1 MLAWDQLRPVVL
13 DHIGDQEVAVSDLR
27 ERLAAAGVMLS
38 VLAYHGMLAAL
49 ERGRLVSGRYEA
61 AAVAGAGEGRLYR
74 LTTAGKVEL
83 DAFRSSTPALRD
95 AA

>member
-13 DHIGDQEVAVSDLR
+13 DRIGDQEVTASDLR
-27 ERLAAAGVMLS
+27 DRLAAAGIRLS
-38 VLAYHGMLAAL
+38 DLAFRGMLAAL

-61 AAVAGAGEGRLYR
+61 AVTADAEGRLYR
-74 LTTAGKVEL
+74 LAAVGKVEL
-83 DAFRSSTPALRD
+83 ETFRSSSVALRD